1 MIWLLIL
8 LPAVSGGLAFWLKH
22 DGLRRGLLLA
32 TAVAH
37 FALILVTWIQ
47 YDGLSVEGWVAI
59 DAISLLFLGIS
70 SLLFLAASVYSVGS
84 LRQESSS
91 QERHSH
97 DNSLIGHGSEAIFTG
112 CLLLFLSSMTLV
124 TVSRHLGMV
133 WVGIEATT
141 LSSAPLI
148 YYHKHQRSLDA
159 TWKYLLICSVGI
171 ALALLGNFFLA
182 VATSVTGG
190 EQLRLTLDE
199 LTKHAGQLDP
209 TWLKA
214 AFLLLLVGYGTKMGL
229 VPLHT
234 WLPDAHSEAPA
245 LVSALL
251 SGALLNCAFVGI
263 LRVMTV
269 LSAAGLGEFA
279 RQQLLFFGIVSMIVA
294 SLFLISQI
302 NFKRML
308 AYSSIEH
315 MGVLALGV
323 GLGQA
328 GNFGALLHAVNHS
341 LTKAALFLT
350 AGSIITY
357 YGTKQSDQIQG
368 MWRSHPRTSVLWL
381 AGVLAIMGSPPF
393 GLFNS
398 ELMILRGTLATGHW
412 WIAGGYLVA
421 LAIALAAISSRVF
434 KMTFG
439 VPKALNSVPASGA
452 WLYVPPAGLMFLVL
466 VLGFY
471 VPRPLAN
478 LLQSASL
485 AILGK

>member
-8 LPAVSGGLAFWLKH
+8 LPAVAGTLAFWLKH
-22 DGLRRGLLLA
+22 DGLRRGLLLGA
-32 TAVAH
+32 SSAH
-37 FALILVTWIQ
+37 LLLLLIAWIQ
-47 YDGLSVEGWVAI
+47 YDGLPVKGWMAI
-59 DAISLLFLGIS
+59 DAISLLFLGIT

-91 QERHSH
+91 PKLDSDDGSSAGR
-97 DNSLIGHGSEAIFTG
+97 GSEAIFTG

-124 TVSRHLGMV
+124 TVSRHLGLV

-148 YYHKHQRSLDA
+148 YFHKDQKSLDA

-171 ALALLGNFFLA
+171 ALALLGNFFFA
-182 VATSVTGG
+182 VSTSVTGG
-190 EQLRLTLDE
+190 EQLRLTMDE
-199 LTKHAGQLDP
+199 LIKHAGQLDP

-245 LVSALL
+245 MVSALL

-263 LRVMTV
+263 LRVMTI

-279 RQQLLFFGIVSMIVA
+279 RQQLLLFGIVSMVVA
-294 SLFLISQI
+294 SLFLISQV

-315 MGVLALGV
+315 MGVLALGI
-323 GLGQA
+323 GLGEA
-328 GNFGALLHAVNHS
+328 GNFGALFHAMNHS

-350 AGSIITY
+350 AGSIITL
-357 YGTKQSDQIQG
+357 YGTKQSNEIQG
-368 MWRSHPRTSVLWL
+368 MWVSHPRTTVLWL
-381 AGVLAIMGSPPF
+381 AGVLAIIGSPPF
-393 GLFNS
+393 GLFSS
-398 ELMILRGTLATGHW
+398 ELMILRGSLSTGHW
-412 WIAGGYLVA
+412 WIAAGYLVS
-421 LAIALAAISSRVF
+421 LAIAMAAISSRVF
-434 KMTFG
+434 KMILGTP
-439 VPKALNSVPASGA
+439 VHSSSARTSSP
-452 WLYVPPAGLMFLVL
+452 WLYMPSATLLFLVL
-466 VLGFY
+466 VLGVY
-471 VPRPLAN
+471 MPSPLAN
-478 LLQSASL
+478 LLQSASM

>member
-8 LPAVSGGLAFWLKH
+8 LPAVAGTLAFWLKH
-22 DGLRRGLLLA
+22 NGLRRGLLLG
-32 TAVAH
+32 TSSAH
-37 FALILVTWIQ
+37 LVLLLIAWMQ
-47 YDGLSVEGWVAI
+47 YDGLPVEGWMAI
-59 DAISLLFLGIS
+59 DAISLLFLGIT

-84 LRQESSS
+84 LRQESRSPKPDLPDGS
-91 QERHSH
+91 TV
-97 DNSLIGHGSEAIFTG
+97 GHGSEAIFTG

-124 TVSRHLGMV
+124 TVSRHLGLV

-148 YYHKHQRSLDA
+148 YYHKHQRSLEA

-182 VATSVTGG
+182 VSTSVTGG
-190 EQLRLTLDE
+190 EQLRLTMDE

-245 LVSALL
+245 MVSALL

-269 LSAAGLGEFA
+269 LSEAGLGEFA
-279 RQQLLFFGIVSMIVA
+279 RQQLLLFGIVSMVVA
-294 SLFLISQI
+294 SMFLISQV

-323 GLGQA
+323 GLGEA
-328 GNFGALLHAVNHS
+328 GNFGALFHAVNHS

-350 AGSIITY
+350 AGSIITFY
-357 YGTKQSDQIQG
+357 STKQSDEIQG
-368 MWRSHPRTSVLWL
+368 MWIGHPRTSMFWL
-381 AGVLAIMGSPPF
+381 AGVLAIIGSPPF
-393 GLFNS
+393 GLFSS
-398 ELMILRGTLATGHW
+398 ELMILRGTLSTGHW
-412 WIAGGYLVA
+412 WIATGYLVS
-421 LAIALAAISSRVF
+421 LAIAMAAISSRVF
-434 KMTFG
+434 KMIFG
-439 VPKALNSVPASGA
+439 TPGHSHSTQVSSP
-452 WLYVPPAGLMFLVL
+452 WLYMPPATLMFLVL
-466 VLGFY
+466 VLGVY
-471 VPRPLAN
+471 MPRPLAN
-478 LLQSASL
+478 LLQSASM
-485 AILGK
+485 AILGR

>member
-8 LPAVSGGLAFWLKH
+8 LPAVAGALAFWLKH
-22 DGLRRGLLLA
+22 NGLRRGLLLGTSSA
-32 TAVAH
+32 HLVLLFVA
-37 FALILVTWIQ
+37 WMQ
-47 YDGLSVEGWVAI
+47 YDGLPVEGWVAI
-59 DAISLLFLGIS
+59 DAISLLFLGIT

-84 LRQESSS
+84 LRQEARSM
-91 QERHSH
+91 EPDSH
-97 DNSLIGHGSEAIFTG
+97 EEVIAGRGSEAIFTG

-124 TVSRHLGMV
+124 TVSRHLGLV

-148 YYHKHQRSLDA
+148 YYHKNQKSLDA

-182 VATSVTGG
+182 VSTSVTGG
-190 EQLRLTLDE
+190 EQLRLTMDE
-199 LTKHAGQLDP
+199 LSKNAGQLDP

-245 LVSALL
+245 MVSALL

-279 RQQLLFFGIVSMIVA
+279 RQQLLLFGIVSMVVA
-294 SLFLISQI
+294 SLFLIAQV

-323 GLGQA
+323 GLGEA
-328 GNFGALLHAVNHS
+328 GNFGALFHALNHS

-350 AGSIITY
+350 AGSIITF
-357 YGTKQSDQIQG
+357 YGTKQSDEIRG
-368 MWRSHPRTSVLWL
+368 MWISHPRTSLFWL
-381 AGVLAIMGSPPF
+381 AGVLAIIGSPPF
-393 GLFNS
+393 GLFSS
-398 ELMILRGTLATGHW
+398 ELMILRGTLSTGHW
-412 WIAGGYLVA
+412 WIAFGYLLS
-421 LAIALAAISSRVF
+421 LAIAMAAISSRVF
-434 KMTFG
+434 KMIFG
-439 VPKALNSVPASGA
+439 TPGHSLNTEVSSP
-452 WLYVPPAGLMFLVL
+452 WLYVPPATLMFLVL
-466 VLGFY
+466 VLGVY
-471 VPRPLAN
+471 MPHPLAN
-478 LLQSASL
+478 LLQSASM
-485 AILGK
+485 AILGR

>member
-1 MIWLLIL
+1 MIWALIL
-8 LPAVSGGLAFWLKH
+8 LPAAAGALAFWMKSN
-22 DGLRRGLLLA
+22 GQRRGLLLGSA
-32 TAVAH
+32 SLHLALTLVA
-37 FALILVTWIQ
+37 WIQ
-47 YDGLSVEGWVAI
+47 YEDVPVKGWIAV
-59 DAISLLFLGIS
+59 DALSLLFLSITS
-70 SLLFLAASVYSVGS
+70 VLFLAASIYTVGY
-84 LRQESSS
+84 LRQEDLLK
-91 QERHSH
+91 QHAP
-97 DNSLIGHGSEAIFTG
+97 DDSLGGHGSEAVFTG
-112 CLLLFLSSMTLV
+112 CMLLFLSSMTLV
-124 TVSRHLGMV
+124 TASRHLGLV

-148 YYHKHQRSLDA
+148 YYHRHQRSLEA

-182 VATSVTGG
+182 VATSVAGG
-190 EQLRLTLDE
+190 EQLRLTMDE

-245 LVSALL
+245 MVSALL

-269 LSAAGLGEFA
+269 LTAAGLGPFA
-279 RQQLLFFGIVSMIVA
+279 RQQLLLFGILSMVVA
-294 SLFLISQI
+294 SLFLISQF

-323 GLGQA
+323 GLGEA
-328 GNFGALLHAVNHS
+328 GNFGAMLHAVNHS

-350 AGSIITY
+350 AGSIITF
-357 YGTKQSDQIQG
+357 YGTKQSNEILG
-368 MWRSHPRTSVLWL
+368 MWKSHPRTSLLWL
-381 AGVLAIMGSPPF
+381 LGILAIIGSPPF
-393 GLFNS
+393 GLFSS
-398 ELMILRGTLATGHW
+398 ELMILRGSLSTGHW
-412 WIAGGYLVA
+412 WIAAGYLIS
-421 LAIALAAISSRVF
+421 LAIAMAAISARVF

-439 VPKALNSVPASGA
+439 NPKPTHKVRLGGPS
-452 WLYVPPAGLMFLVL
+452 LYLPSAVLMLLVL
-466 VLGFY
+466 VLGVY
-471 VPRPLAN
+471 IPNPIAN
-478 LLQSASL
+478 MLQSASM
-485 AILGK
+485 AIMGK

>member
-1 MIWLLIL
+1 M
-8 LPAVSGGLAFWLKH
+8 
-22 DGLRRGLLLA
+22 
-32 TAVAH
+32 
-37 FALILVTWIQ
+37 
-47 YDGLSVEGWVAI
+47 AI
-59 DAISLLFLGIS
+59 DAISLLFLGIT

-84 LRQESSS
+84 LRQESRSPKPD
-91 QERHSH
+91 SH
-97 DNSLIGHGSEAIFTG
+97 DGSTAGHGSEAIFTG

-124 TVSRHLGMV
+124 TVSRHLGLV

-148 YYHKHQRSLDA
+148 YYHKHQRSLEA

-182 VATSVTGG
+182 VSTSVTGG
-190 EQLRLTLDE
+190 EQLRLTMDE

-245 LVSALL
+245 MVSALL

-279 RQQLLFFGIVSMIVA
+279 RQQLLLFGIISMLVA
-294 SLFLISQI
+294 SLFLISQV

-323 GLGQA
+323 GLGAA

-350 AGSIITY
+350 AGSIITF
-357 YGTKQSDQIQG
+357 YGTKQSDEIQG
-368 MWRSHPRTSVLWL
+368 MWKSHPRTSLFWL
-381 AGVLAIMGSPPF
+381 AGVLAIIGSPPF
-393 GLFNS
+393 GLFSS
-398 ELMILRGTLATGHW
+398 ELMILRGTLSTGHW
-412 WIAGGYLVA
+412 WIAAGYLVS
-421 LAIALAAISSRVF
+421 LAIAMAAISSRVF
-434 KMTFG
+434 KMIFG
-439 VPKALNSVPASGA
+439 TPGNSQDTRTSSP
-452 WLYVPPAGLMFLVL
+452 WLYLPSATLMFLVL
-466 VLGFY
+466 ILGVY
-471 VPRPLAN
+471 MPRPLAN
-478 LLQSASL
+478 LL
-485 AILGK
+485 AICLDGHFG